1 MGLDASSLV
10 SVDED
15 EDVQFHIPSP
25 KVSTYGV
32 MYKFDTPLALPRLW
46 DTDTEKEA
54 QGVEDEGT
62 ESEQDEHDGS
72 EAVHATLTA
81 GIAGRLAHPVQKVVI
96 EQEDGTQ
103 AEQEVC

>member
-1 MGLDASSLV
+1 
-10 SVDED
+10 
-15 EDVQFHIPSP
+15 
-25 KVSTYGV
+25 